1 MDEGRGKN
9 GDKGERGETRE
20 SFASGNGDSGHRE
33 GRAGEGKRR
42 EFSNRRRTKII
53 CGIRFP
59 RGNRVSI
66 GSCEIPGVLTR
77 AIYHARSVFAYV
89 VKGPCVAY
97 ALGHIGVVECLLKF
111 ACLRILRARA
121 HTSLFSLSL
130 SSLRV
135 SPYLFIS
142 ASALTS
148 SHPRREKSPS
158 SLLLLLLEFSIVPL
172 NFVPR
177 LSRLAIEVF
186 CGLSFISKRLLPA
199 FPLLPLWR
207 ANRQR
212 WSNRQVCSFWIAK
225 RMYFGGEGGRVRRCS
240 WQTMRDI
247 WTHGIYIYIRIC
259 GEEVGSP
266 RGRGTWSRR
275 AMRDH
280 RGWTRLFSSV
290 ELARRR
296 ERSEK
301 GWIPRGTT
309 MRSGVKR
316 WRGLYLEAKG
326 TYWIE
331 LNDAYGEIRSLGAC
345 DVSSIGA

>member
-111 ACLRILRARA
+111 ACLRIRART
-121 HTSLFSLSL
+121 HPFSLSL
-130 SSLRV
+130 SHPSAYLRISLFQPPRLRLATLV
-135 SPYLFIS
+135 AKNPRRLSSSSSSSNFP
-142 ASALTS
+142 S
-148 SHPRREKSPS
+148 SHLTLFPAYRGSPS
-158 SLLLLLLEFSIVPL
+158 RS
-172 NFVPR
+172 FVV
-177 LSRLAIEVF
+177 SRLFRRDYSLPFPSSPCNVRIVKGDRIVRCAVFESRNECILGAREEGFVVVRGKRCAIYEPTV
-186 CGLSFISKRLLPA
+186 
-199 FPLLPLWR
+199 
-207 ANRQR
+207 
-212 WSNRQVCSFWIAK
+212 
-225 RMYFGGEGGRVRRCS
+225 
-240 WQTMRDI
+240 
-247 WTHGIYIYIRIC
+247 YIYIRIC

-266 RGRGTWSRR
+266 RGRGT
-275 AMRDH
+275 
-280 RGWTRLFSSV
+280 
-290 ELARRR
+290 
-296 ERSEK
+296 
-301 GWIPRGTT
+301 
-309 MRSGVKR
+309 
-316 WRGLYLEAKG
+316 
-326 TYWIE
+326 
-331 LNDAYGEIRSLGAC
+331 
-345 DVSSIGA
+345 

>member
-1 MDEGRGKN
+1 MRNPFPPWKPGFYRLVRNTGCLDKSNLSCSICICIRRQRALRRLRVGTHRRGRVPF
-9 GDKGERGETRE
+9 E
-20 SFASGNGDSGHRE
+20 
-33 GRAGEGKRR
+33 
-42 EFSNRRRTKII
+42 
-53 CGIRFP
+53 IR
-59 RGNRVSI
+59 
-66 GSCEIPGVLTR
+66 
-77 AIYHARSVFAYV
+77 VFANT
-89 VKGPCVAY
+89 
-97 ALGHIGVVECLLKF
+97 
-111 ACLRILRARA
+111 RA
-121 HTSLFSLSL
+121 HTPLFSLSL

-225 RMYFGGEGGRVRRCS
+225 RMYFGGEGGGVRRCS

-247 WTHGIYIYIRIC
+247 WTHDIYIYIRIC
-259 GEEVGSP
+259 GEEVESP

-301 GWIPRGTT
+301 GWVPRGTT

-331 LNDAYGEIRSLGAC
+331 LNDAYGEIRSLAAC